1 MSKQDKQ
8 YEVNDLI
15 LLQLQELDGWEE
27 ILRE

>member
-15 LLQLQELDGWEE
+15 LLQLRELDGWEE